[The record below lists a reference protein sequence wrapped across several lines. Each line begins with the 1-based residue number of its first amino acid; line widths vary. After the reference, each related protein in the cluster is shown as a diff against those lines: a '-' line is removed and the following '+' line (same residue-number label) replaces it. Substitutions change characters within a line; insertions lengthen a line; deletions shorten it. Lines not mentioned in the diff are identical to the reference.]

1 MNDSADVVLVEL
13 PRELVERISY
23 RMEAI
28 DDDADYWALYC
39 ACLAAINE
47 SIDQR
52 QVFA

>member
-1 MNDSADVVLVEL
+1 MNDSDVVLVEL

-39 ACLAAINE
+39 GCLAAINE

-52 QVFA
+52 EVFA

>member
-1 MNDSADVVLVEL
+1 MKDSADVVLVEL

-39 ACLAAINE
+39 ACLNSITE
-47 SIDQR
+47 SIGKENNGR
-52 QVFA
+52 